1 MHVALFHG
9 REIYHRFRAS
19 QKDQKPDVHTR
30 LMRSY
35 ADVPAWWFYAL
46 LGLSMVV
53 SLVLCTVLRDQVQ
66 LPWWGLLF
74 ACGLSFVFMLPIS
87 IITATTNQTPGL
99 QRHLRVHRTHTP
111 GQTHRQRLLQG
122 VRLHEHVAGRVVPLR
137 LQARALH
144 EGPSQVHVPGAV
156 RRDHRRRHG
165 QLGVAYWLLGS
176 IENIC
181 NDTLLPVNSPWT
193 CPNDR
198 VFFDASVIWGLVGPR
213 RIFGSLGNY
222 GALNWFF
229 LVGAA
234 GPVIQYALHRA
245 FPSRRWIAMINLPV
259 LIGAT
264 AVNYNSWVLIGIL
277 FNFFVFRYRKMWWQ
291 RYNYILSAALDA
303 GVAFMGVLLYF
314 TLSMEN
320 RNIDWW
326 GTAGEHCPLA
336 SCPTAKG
343 IDLGSDSV
351 CPVFKSASVL

>member
-1 MHVALFHG
+1 
-9 REIYHRFRAS
+9 
-19 QKDQKPDVHTR
+19 
-30 LMRSY
+30 
-35 ADVPAWWFYAL
+35 
-46 LGLSMVV
+46 
-53 SLVLCTVLRDQVQ
+53 
-66 LPWWGLLF
+66 
-74 ACGLSFVFMLPIS
+74 
-87 IITATTNQTPGL
+87 
-99 QRHLRVHRTHTP
+99 
-111 GQTHRQRLLQG
+111 
-122 VRLHEHVAGRVVPLR
+122 
-137 LQARALH
+137 
-144 EGPSQVHVPGAV
+144 
-156 RRDHRRRHG
+156 
-165 QLGVAYWLLGS
+165 VAYWLLGS

-264 AVNYNSWVLIGIL
+264 AVNYNSWVLIGIV

-351 CPVFKSASVL
+351 CPVFKDFRASPQLSKNTS